1 MRTTCRHC
9 HKPLIHVRADAQYH
23 PNCRVAAWR
32 LRQVPPPAPRW
43 LGHAPNFS
51 SRPAPDGGLSREELG
66 ERLLE
71 IAEREDEGEPK
82 TGRRYYYL
90 ALSHGYV
97 SPDMSATTEGKKS
110 RDAAYDRV
118 IAVLGALRM
127 QGRLG
132 WHMVLDLTREL
143 VEWQTYRSPR
153 EAREDMRRNYDE
165 DRWIGQPYYPTLI
178 VEKDTLEPIC
188 KPIAQRWQ
196 MPFASSRGYG
206 SLTLQHD
213 TAAMFLR
220 RHAADIR
227 NRLDRTKQWPK
238 VYFISDLD
246 PSGLDLERTWKEVL
260 AEFGVATSWERIA
273 LTLDQVRD
281 PALDIE
287 RLSIGVKPSD
297 SRSKAYIAQ
306 YGRRCWEADIL
317 PAVVIE
323 RDLDF
328 HIGRWIDHKQWK
340 RREAEIERARKLL

>member
-1 MRTTCRHC
+1 
-9 HKPLIHVRADAQYH
+9 
-23 PNCRVAAWR
+23 
-32 LRQVPPPAPRW
+32 
-43 LGHAPNFS
+43 
-51 SRPAPDGGLSREELG
+51 
-66 ERLLE
+66 
-71 IAEREDEGEPK
+71 
-82 TGRRYYYL
+82 
-90 ALSHGYV
+90 
-97 SPDMSATTEGKKS
+97 MSATTEGKKS

-118 IAVLGALRM
+118 IVVLGALRM

-206 SLTLQHD
+206 SLNLQHD
-213 TAAMFLR
+213 TAAIFLR

-287 RLSIGVKPSD
+287 RLSIGVK
-297 SRSKAYIAQ
+297 A
-306 YGRRCWEADIL
+306 
-317 PAVVIE
+317 
-323 RDLDF
+323 
-328 HIGRWIDHKQWK
+328 K
-340 RREAEIERARKLL
+340 R